1 MLEPTHE
8 SEPFSRTTPGSQTL
22 LRGLNLLRAFVSG
35 APVLSNAQLA
45 ERSGLPR
52 PTVSRLTHSLVEG
65 GYLEYDGVS
74 KGYRLA
80 PVCLSLARSFHIGR
94 SELDAVLPLMG
105 QVATAEQIN
114 VTLSAADGFWM
125 VYLHTIRKGR
135 GLMSRAA
142 MTGTRFG
149 MIRSS
154 TGHAYLA
161 GLPESRRQLLM
172 GRLASHYGEKWP
184 KYRERI
190 DTSRAKYAKD
200 GYCRSRVVLGMEGIA
215 TAVMGPDGVLYTL
228 SVSYA
233 VGDDDDGPLEARYAP
248 VLLSLRDAIEIAWSE
263 FGGV

>member
-149 MIRSS
+149 MVRSS

-172 GRLASHYGEKWP
+172 GRLASEPLRREVAEVQGAHRHIEGEV
-184 KYRERI
+184 REGRLLPLAR
-190 DTSRAKYAKD
+190 RARHGGHRD
-200 GYCRSRVVLGMEGIA
+200 GS
-215 TAVMGPDGVLYTL
+215 
-228 SVSYA
+228 
-233 VGDDDDGPLEARYAP
+233 DGPGWCALYPECLVRG
-248 VLLSLRDAIEIAWSE
+248 R
-263 FGGV
+263 GR